1 LDKLATCGRTATI
14 AGVISD
20 KLTAETDATVTRV
33 AEPPPMKVLS
43 WISSHSETGTM
54 SHVDPWD
61 KVAECESAIKIVA
74 DPERRV
80 VLDRLRTLWIAL
92 GNNQSVDRV
101 ERAGHLCTIAQIHA
115 ELMLTCRNA
124 MH

>member
-1 LDKLATCGRTATI
+1 
-14 AGVISD
+14 
-20 KLTAETDATVTRV
+20 
-33 AEPPPMKVLS
+33 
-43 WISSHSETGTM
+43 M

-61 KVAECESAIKIVA
+61 KAAECESAIKIVA

-80 VLDRLRTLWIAL
+80 VLDGLRTLWIAL
-92 GNNQSVDRV
+92 GNRRFFDRA
-101 ERAGHLCTIAQIHA
+101 ERAGQFCTIVQIHA